1 MKNIIQKLVEVDKLA
16 TLKVTASKD
25 EYESLNISTIDEQ
38 NRLNELKIN
47 EKKALVDKTKKQL
60 NQDNEKE
67 MEKIELEFNQSI
79 QLLEATFNANKKQY
93 VNEIVSR
100 ITKQGE

>member
-79 QLLEATFNANKKQY
+79 QSLEDTFNTNKKQY

>member
-79 QLLEATFNANKKQY
+79 QSLEDTFNTNKKQY
-93 VNEIVSR
+93 VNEIVNR